1 MYFHCDSKYSK
12 IINEIMFMKLN
23 MLFVICYPIY
33 LSTKIYFLRT
43 RYKIDL
49 MFNAFFCL
57 QENLYI
63 QIIILIFNK
72 FYYFFCLLTIIY
84 FMYQLVF
91 LYYIFVLLCIF
102 YILHIL
108 YFYIL

>member
-33 LSTKIYFLRT
+33 LSIKIYFLRT

-72 FYYFFCLLTIIY
+72 FYYFFCLTIIY